1 MGAPRDHFSGE
12 RGRDDMGVMNRFM
25 NYLGLQ
31 EEEEVVE
38 RERFSDAEDDA
49 ELETPSFES
58 RKNQRG
64 NNVVSIHSQ
73 KNVKVIL
80 YEPRSYDEAQ
90 EIADHLRSH
99 RSVVVNLQRVRND
112 QAMRIIDFLSGTIY
126 ALSGSISKI
135 GGNIFLC
142 TPDTVEI
149 EGAITEILTEDP
161 DYNRMR

>member
-1 MGAPRDHFSGE
+1 
-12 RGRDDMGVMNRFM
+12 MGVMNKFM
-25 NYLGLQ
+25 NFLGLQ
-31 EEEEVVE
+31 EEEEIVE
-38 RERFSDAEDDA
+38 RERMAAQEENESEQQEAETSSLDK
-49 ELETPSFES
+49 
-58 RKNQRG
+58 RRNQRG

-73 KNVKVIL
+73 KNVKVVL

-99 RSVVVNLQRVRND
+99 CTVVVNLQRIRQD
-112 QAMRIIDFLSGTIY
+112 QALRVIDFLNGTVY
-126 ALSGSISKI
+126 ALGGGISKI

-149 EGAITEILTEDP
+149 QGSITEILADSEQ

>member
-1 MGAPRDHFSGE
+1 MS
-12 RGRDDMGVMNRFM
+12 VMNRVM
-25 NYLGLQ
+25 NFLGLQ
-31 EEEEVVE
+31 DEEEIVE
-38 RERFSDAEDDA
+38 REKISADEDQEIETP
-49 ELETPSFES
+49 ELE
-58 RKNQRG
+58 RRRNQRG

-73 KNVKVIL
+73 KNVKVVL

-99 RSVVVNLQRVRND
+99 RSVVVNLQRIRND
-112 QAMRIIDFLSGTIY
+112 QAMRIIDFLSGTVY
-126 ALSGSISKI
+126 ALGGSISKV

-149 EGAITEILTEDP
+149 QGSISEILAEEI

>member
-1 MGAPRDHFSGE
+1 
-12 RGRDDMGVMNRFM
+12 MGVMNKFM
-25 NYLGLQ
+25 NFLGLQ
-31 EEEEVVE
+31 EEEEIVE
-38 RERFSDAEDDA
+38 RERLAAQEENESDQQEAETSSLDK
-49 ELETPSFES
+49 
-58 RKNQRG
+58 RRNQRG

-73 KNVKVIL
+73 KNVKVVL

-99 RSVVVNLQRVRND
+99 RTVVVNLQRVRQD
-112 QAMRIIDFLSGTIY
+112 QALRVIDFLSGTVY
-126 ALSGSISKI
+126 ALGGGISKI

-149 EGAITEILTEDP
+149 QGAITEILADSEQ

>member
-1 MGAPRDHFSGE
+1 
-12 RGRDDMGVMNRFM
+12 MGVMNRFM
-25 NYLGLQ
+25 NFLGLQ
-31 EEEEVVE
+31 EEEEIVE
-38 RERFSDAEDDA
+38 REKFPAQED
-49 ELETPSFES
+49 EIETPSFEA

-64 NNVVSIHSQ
+64 SNVVSIHSQ

-112 QAMRIIDFLSGTIY
+112 QALRIIDFLSGTIY

-135 GGNIFLC
+135 GSNIFLC

-149 EGAITEILTEDP
+149 QGSITEILAEDS

>member
-1 MGAPRDHFSGE
+1 
-12 RGRDDMGVMNRFM
+12 MGVMNKFM
-25 NYLGLQ
+25 NFLGLQ
-31 EEEEVVE
+31 EEEEIVE
-38 RERFSDAEDDA
+38 RERMGAAQEENESEQQEAETSSLDK
-49 ELETPSFES
+49 
-58 RKNQRG
+58 RRNQRG

-73 KNVKVIL
+73 KNVKVVL

-99 RSVVVNLQRVRND
+99 RTVVVNLQRIRQD
-112 QAMRIIDFLSGTIY
+112 QALRVIDFLSGTVY
-126 ALSGSISKI
+126 ALGGGISKI

-149 EGAITEILTEDP
+149 QGSITEILADSEQ

>member
-1 MGAPRDHFSGE
+1 
-12 RGRDDMGVMNRFM
+12 MGVMNRFM
-25 NYLGLQ
+25 NFFGLQ

-38 RERFSDAEDDA
+38 REKLSGTE
-49 ELETPSFES
+49 EQEIETPGFEP
-58 RKNQRG
+58 RRNQKG
-64 NNVVSIHSQ
+64 SNVVSIHSQ

-112 QAMRIIDFLSGTIY
+112 QALRIIDFLSGTVY

-149 EGAITEILTEDP
+149 QGSITEILAEEQ

>member
-1 MGAPRDHFSGE
+1 MGAPWHSFSRE
-12 RGRDDMGVMNRFM
+12 RGKDVMGVMNRFM
-25 NYLGLQ
+25 NFLGLQ
-31 EEEEVVE
+31 EEEEIVE
-38 RERFSDAEDDA
+38 REKFPAQE
-49 ELETPSFES
+49 EEIETPSFEP

-64 NNVVSIHSQ
+64 SNVVSIHSQ

-112 QAMRIIDFLSGTIY
+112 QALRIIDFLSGTIY

-135 GGNIFLC
+135 GSNIFLC

-149 EGAITEILTEDP
+149 QGSITEMLAEDS